1 MGMECEI
8 AQNNIRN
15 MALVL
20 VTNVLFERSPTL
32 QLVIIQAHEE
42 TRVGH

>member
-1 MGMECEI
+1 
-8 AQNNIRN
+8 

-32 QLVIIQAHEE
+32 QLVISNHKE
-42 TRVGH
+42 TNEDIERRLLTEHD